1 MTAYERSRSRDA
13 AAWAEFLAI
22 RGVGELVTEE
32 GNPRDYS
39 VWHIARHGVP
49 PVQRV
54 RGAWIYWKR
63 TEPTDDGTGDAR
75 VVFTVDDGRD
85 SSDLGKHADAI
96 RQWLGGRRVTGPT
109 PHGRGDLVLIV
120 SDLAEAPVPEPAFPT
135 EETVY
140 SPGISPDF
148 RWKHYEF
155 GGKRF
160 TRDELAGRVPI
171 RARAADIDTF
181 ERRRR
186 LK

>member
-1 MTAYERSRSRDA
+1 M
-13 AAWAEFLAI
+13 
-22 RGVGELVTEE
+22 
-32 GNPRDYS
+32 PQ
-39 VWHIARHGVP
+39 
-49 PVQRV
+49 VQHV
-54 RGAWIYWKR
+54 RGAWIHWKR

-75 VVFTVDDGRD
+75 IIFTVDPGRD
-85 SSDLGKHADAI
+85 VTDLGKHADAI

-109 PHGRGDLVLIV
+109 PQGRGDLALVV
-120 SDLAEAPVPEPAFPT
+120 SDLEQAPVPEPAFPS
-135 EETVY
+135 EEVIY
-140 SPGISPDF
+140 GPGISPDF